1 MERLVLR
8 YKNQGLN
15 IMRSLLILSWILL
28 LTVKLNAQVKANK
41 ALFNQDSLKLVSSQ
55 FKFTEGPAV
64 DKKGNVFFTDQPNNE
79 IWKYDTNGKLSLV
92 TNKAGRANG
101 THFDKKGKLIV
112 CADENNE
119 LWSID
124 EKGIVK
130 VLYKNPI
137 GKNLNGPND
146 LWIDAKGGIY
156 FTDPYYQRDYWTRQS
171 PDIVGEKVY
180 YLPKG
185 KTEIVTVADSLIRPN
200 GIVGTPDGKIL
211 YIGDA
216 KAEKVYQYDI
226 QLDGT
231 LSHKKLIISQ
241 RSDGMTLDEQGN
253 IYLTG
258 KEGVSIFNSA
268 GQKIA
273 RIAIPEGHTANVCFG
288 GKKRDILFITA
299 SKSVYIMPMNVKGV
313 E

>member
-1 MERLVLR
+1 M
-8 YKNQGLN
+8 K
-15 IMRSLLILSWILL
+15 SLPIFLCVFL
-28 LTVKLNAQVKANK
+28 LTVRLNAQVSNNK
-41 ALFNQDSLKLVSSQ
+41 LLFNQDSLKLVSSQ

-64 DKKGNVFFTDQPNNE
+64 DKAGNVFFTDQPNNE
-79 IWKYDTNGKLSLV
+79 IWKYDTKGKLTLL

-101 THFDKKGKLIV
+101 THFDQKGNLIV

-124 EKGIVK
+124 KKGKVE
-130 VLYKNPI
+130 VLYKNPT

-146 LWIDAKGGIY
+146 LWIDKKGGIY

-180 YLPKG
+180 YLAKG
-185 KTEIVTVADSLIRPN
+185 KKEIVTVADSLIRPN
-200 GIVGTPDGKIL
+200 GIVGTPGGKIL
-211 YIGDA
+211 YVGDA
-216 KAEKVYQYDI
+216 KAEKVYQYNI

-231 LSHKKLIISQ
+231 LSNKKLIISQ
-241 RSDGMTLDEQGN
+241 RSDGMTLDEDGN

-268 GQKIA
+268 GQKLA
-273 RIAIPEGHTANVCFG
+273 RIIIPESHTANVCFG
-288 GKKRDILFITA
+288 GEKRDILFITA
-299 SKSVYIMPMNVKGV
+299 SKSVYIMPMNVKGI